1 MNTKA
6 CQCERSCGLNAVEIE
21 TFTCKNKDHWG
32 PIGINRSSCLKAGHV
47 LVK

>member
-6 CQCERSCGLNAVEIE
+6 CQYERSCGLNAVE
-21 TFTCKNKDHWG
+21 TFKCKDEDHWG
-32 PIGINRSSCLKAGHV
+32 PIGRNRSSCLKAGHV